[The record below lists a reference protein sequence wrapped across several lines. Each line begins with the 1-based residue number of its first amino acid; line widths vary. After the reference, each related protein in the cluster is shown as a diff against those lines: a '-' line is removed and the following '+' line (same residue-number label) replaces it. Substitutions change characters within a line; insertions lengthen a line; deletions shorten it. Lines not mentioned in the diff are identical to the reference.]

1 MSHISM
7 VTIYVLKIVII
18 SNMYNIKKCEY
29 NKSEKRNILCRNKNM
44 IDKCGRI
51 VYYDKC
57 KKSTIEGVYT
67 YETGNC

>member
-1 MSHISM
+1 MQ
-7 VTIYVLKIVII
+7 IYQ
-18 SNMYNIKKCEY
+18 N
-29 NKSEKRNILCRNKNM
+29 EKRNILYQNKNM
-44 IDKCGRI
+44 IDKCERI